1 MPSEHSVAGR
11 PSATVHPR
19 RSRRETYS
27 SKTRKPWSPPTA
39 TGAASRTFG
48 IDQESP
54 RMEDRQQAGRPTTV
68 ALTPVAAEALDAIN
82 LTLRDVGYRVKT
94 AALVEAALVELNERM
109 SDRDKAVDIVRRRV
123 PPHSVV
129 FPP

>member
-1 MPSEHSVAGR
+1 
-11 PSATVHPR
+11 
-19 RSRRETYS
+19 
-27 SKTRKPWSPPTA
+27 
-39 TGAASRTFG
+39 
-48 IDQESP
+48 
-54 RMEDRQQAGRPTTV
+54 MEDRQQAGRPTTV